1 MLIDTHCHLD
11 MLDLA
16 PHNDDIHSV
25 IDAAYKKGVRQLLTI
40 SVDLNKMENVLQFTK
55 RNGVYASCGVHPLQ
69 SDGLVTEDKLLR
81 KYAADPKVIAIGETG
96 LDYFYEASAEA
107 HEAQKISFMH
117 HLQAAGSLG
126 LPVIVH
132 TRNAKEDTMS
142 MIRQYGNST
151 SAGVLHCFTED
162 YEMAKAALDE
172 NYLISISGIVTF
184 KTAQDLKETVRK
196 LPLESLI
203 VETDSPYLAPV
214 PYRGKKNEPQYV
226 SEVAQYVADLKGIR
240 YEALLEATAENFHRV
255 FSKADPVNQ
264 LELSSA
270 LSALA

>member
-16 PHNDDIHSV
+16 PHNNDINSV
-25 IDAAYKKGVRQLLTI
+25 IDAAYSKGVRQLLTI
-40 SVDLNKMENVLQFTK
+40 SVDLNKMDTVLGFTK
-55 RNGVYASCGVHPLQ
+55 RAGIYASCGVHPLQ
-69 SDGLVTEDKLLR
+69 SEGLIKDDVLLC

-96 LDYFYEASAEA
+96 LDYFYEASEEA
-107 HEAQKISFMH
+107 HDAQKISFMH
-117 HLQAAGSLG
+117 HLKAAGDLK

-132 TRNAKEDTMS
+132 TRSAKKETLAL
-142 MIRQYGNST
+142 IKQYGNPN

-240 YEALLEATAENFHRV
+240 YEALLEATAANFHRV
-255 FSKADPVNQ
+255 FTRANPQHQ
-264 LELSSA
+264 LQLSN
-270 LSALA
+270 L

>member
-16 PHNDDIHSV
+16 PYNNDLHSA
-25 IDAAYKKGVRQLLTI
+25 IDAAYHKGVRQLLTI
-40 SVDLNKMENVLQFTK
+40 SVDLNKMDRVLSFT
-55 RNGVYASCGVHPLQ
+55 RRDGVYASCGVHPLQ
-69 SDGLVTEDKLLR
+69 SEGLVTNESLLR
-81 KYAADPKVIAIGETG
+81 QYCADPKVIAIGETG
-96 LDYFYEASAEA
+96 LDYFYEASEQA
-107 HEAQKISFMH
+107 HDAQKVSFMH
-117 HLQAAGSLG
+117 HLKAAGDLE

-132 TRNAKEDTMS
+132 TRNAKADTLS
-142 MIRQYGNST
+142 LIKQYGNPNT
-151 SAGVLHCFTED
+151 AGVLHCFTED

-196 LPLESLI
+196 LPLDSLL
-203 VETDSPYLAPV
+203 VETDAPYLAPV

-240 YEALLEATAENFHRV
+240 YEALLEATAANFHRV
-255 FSKADPVNQ
+255 FTRANPQHQ
-264 LELSSA
+264 LQ
-270 LSALA
+270 LSAV

>member
-16 PHNDDIHSV
+16 PYDNDINGA
-25 IDAAYKKGVRQLLTI
+25 IDAAYRQGVRQLLSI
-40 SVDLNKMENVLQFTK
+40 SVDLEKMNTILGFTQRK
-55 RNGVYASCGVHPLQ
+55 GVYASCGVHPLE
-69 SDGLVTEDKLLR
+69 SKGLITDELMLR
-81 KYAADPKVIAIGETG
+81 EYAHNPNVIAIGETG
-96 LDYFYEASAEA
+96 LDYFYEASDEA

-117 HLQAAGSLG
+117 HLKAAGDLG

-132 TRNAKEDTMS
+132 TRSAKEDTLNL
-142 MIRQYGNST
+142 IKEHGNPN

-162 YEMAKAALDE
+162 YAMAKAALDE
-172 NYLISISGIVTF
+172 NYLVSISGIVTF
-184 KTAQDLKETVRK
+184 KTAEDLKETVRK

-214 PYRGKKNEPQYV
+214 PYRGKKNEPKYV

-255 FSKADPVNQ
+255 FKRAKPENQ
-264 LELSSA
+264 LTLS
-270 LSALA
+270 L

>member
-16 PHNDDIHSV
+16 LHNNDIHSV
-25 IDAAYKKGVRQLLTI
+25 IDAAYLKGVRQLLTI
-40 SVDLNKMENVLQFTK
+40 SVDLNKMDTVLGFTK
-55 RNGVYASCGVHPLQ
+55 REGIYASCGVHPLQ
-69 SDGLVTEDKLLR
+69 SKGLVKDEVLLR
-81 KYAADPKVIAIGETG
+81 QYAADPKVVAIGETG
-96 LDYFYEASAEA
+96 LDYFYETSSEA
-107 HEAQKISFMH
+107 HEAQKVSFMH
-117 HLQAAGSLG
+117 HLKAAGDLG

-132 TRNAKEDTMS
+132 TRNAKEDTLS
-142 MIRQYGNST
+142 LIKQYGNCD

-162 YEMAKAALDE
+162 YDMAKAALDE

-203 VETDSPYLAPV
+203 IETDSPYLAPV

-240 YEALLEATAENFHRV
+240 YEALLEATAHNFHRV
-255 FSKADPVNQ
+255 FSKATPQSQ
-264 LELSSA
+264 LQLGA
-270 LSALA
+270 R

>member
-16 PHNDDIHSV
+16 PHNNDINSV
-25 IDAAYKKGVRQLLTI
+25 IDAAYQKGVRQLLTI
-40 SVDLNKMENVLQFTK
+40 SVDLNKMDTVLGFTQ
-55 RNGVYASCGVHPLQ
+55 REGVYASCGVHPLQ
-69 SDGLVTEDKLLR
+69 NKGLVTDEELLR
-81 KYAADPKVIAIGETG
+81 KYAADPKVVAIGETG
-96 LDYFYEASAEA
+96 LDYFYEASTEA
-107 HEAQKISFMH
+107 REAQKISFMH
-117 HLQAAGSLG
+117 HLKAAGDLG

-132 TRNAKEDTMS
+132 TRNAKEDTLS
-142 MIRQYGNST
+142 LIRQYGNRE

-162 YEMAKAALDE
+162 YDMAKAALDE

-203 VETDSPYLAPV
+203 IETDSPYLAPV
-214 PYRGKKNEPQYV
+214 PYRGRKNEPQYV

-240 YEALLEATAENFHRV
+240 YEALLEATAQNFHRV
-255 FSKADPVNQ
+255 FSKATPQNQ
-264 LELSSA
+264 LQLGSR
-270 LSALA
+270 

>member
-16 PHNDDIHSV
+16 PHNNDIHSV
-25 IDAAYKKGVRQLLTI
+25 IDAAYQKGVRQLLTI
-40 SVDLNKMENVLQFTK
+40 SVDLNKMNTVLDFTQ
-55 RNGVYASCGVHPLQ
+55 REGIYASCGVHPLQ
-69 SDGLVTEDKLLR
+69 SDGLVTDEVLLR
-81 KYAADPKVIAIGETG
+81 QYAADPKVIAIGETG

-107 HEAQKISFMH
+107 HDAQKTSFMH
-117 HLQAAGSLG
+117 HLKAAGDLG

-132 TRNAKEDTMS
+132 TRNAKEDTLS
-142 MIRQYGNST
+142 LIKQYGNRDS
-151 SAGVLHCFTED
+151 SGVLHCFTED
-162 YEMAKAALDE
+162 YDMAKAALDE

-203 VETDSPYLAPV
+203 IETDSPYLAPV

-240 YEALLEATAENFHRV
+240 YEALLEATAQNFHRV
-255 FSKADPVNQ
+255 FSKANPQSQIQ
-264 LELSSA
+264 LA
-270 LSALA
+270 TC

>member
-16 PHNDDIHSV
+16 PYDNNLNGAL
-25 IDAAYKKGVRQLLTI
+25 DAAYHQGVRQLLSI
-40 SVDLNKMENVLQFTK
+40 SVDLNKMDSILAFTE
-55 RNGVYASCGVHPLQ
+55 RNGVYASCGVHPLE
-69 SDGLVTEDKLLR
+69 SKGLITDDSLLR
-81 KYAADPKVIAIGETG
+81 KYAQESKVIAIGETG
-96 LDYFYEASAEA
+96 LDYFYEASKEA

-117 HLQAAGSLG
+117 HLQAAGDLG

-132 TRNAKEDTMS
+132 TRSAKEDTLAL
-142 MIRQYGNST
+142 IKQYGNRDT
-151 SAGVLHCFTED
+151 AGVLHCFTED

-184 KTAQDLKETVRK
+184 KAAEELKETVRK

-203 VETDSPYLAPV
+203 IETDSPYLAPV
-214 PYRGKKNEPQYV
+214 PYRGKKNEPKYV

-240 YEALLEATAENFHRV
+240 YEALLEATAENFQRV
-255 FSKADPVNQ
+255 FSKANPENQ
-264 LELSSA
+264 LKLSS
-270 LSALA
+270 